1 MANLKSSLKDI
12 RRTKRRT
19 FLNNGYRTNVDKM
32 TKAYNK
38 NPDQKSLS
46 ELFSIIDKMAKK
58 NIYHKNK
65 AAREKSRLSKILL
78 KGSMSE
84 DFKVVKSK
92 IRKVDNQNSKSSISK
107 NLGSKDLTPKNLNSK
122 VIKTKK

>member
-32 TKAYNK
+32 TKAYHK
-38 NPDQKSLS
+38 NPDSKSLS
-46 ELFSIIDKMAKK
+46 ALFSIIDKMAKK

-78 KGSMSE
+78 RESHPE
-84 DFKVVKSK
+84 DFKVIKSK
-92 IRKVDNQNSKSSISK
+92 IGKNSQGFKSTGSRSK
-107 NLGSKDLTPKNLNSK
+107 GSKGQVSN
-122 VIKTKK
+122 TKK

>member
-19 FLNNGYRTNVDKM
+19 FLNNGYRTSVDKM

-38 NPDQKSLS
+38 NPDKKSLS
-46 ELFSIIDKMAKK
+46 RLFSIIDKMAKK

-78 KGSMSE
+78 K
-84 DFKVVKSK
+84 
-92 IRKVDNQNSKSSISK
+92 SSSYIFQR
-107 NLGSKDLTPKNLNSK
+107 
-122 VIKTKK
+122 

>member
-12 RRTKRRT
+12 RRTKRKT
-19 FLNNGYRTNVDKM
+19 FLNNGYRTSVDKM

-38 NPDQKSLS
+38 SPDSKSLS
-46 ELFSIIDKMAKK
+46 ALFSIIDKMAKR

-78 KGSMSE
+78 KGSISE
-84 DFKVVKSK
+84 DMNVVKFKV
-92 IRKVDNQNSKSSISK
+92 RKTNSQV
-107 NLGSKDLTPKNLNSK
+107 SK
-122 VIKTKK
+122 VIKSKNLDPKDLDSKK